1 MALCI
6 MDNPTKIMIRI
17 NSIFQ
22 FVSVFFLLI
31 ISSLINA
38 APHATPAAPQLAAKG
53 YVLQDFHSGQVVAE
67 LNGDQRM
74 EPASLTKM
82 MSAYVV
88 DHELRAGNIH
98 LEDKVTISNKAWR
111 MPGSRMFIE
120 VNTQVS
126 VEDLLKGIIIQSGND
141 ATVAIAEH
149 VAGSEETFA
158 SLMNQHAAR
167 LGMTSSHFVNST
179 GLPDEEH
186 YTTPRDL
193 AKLARALI
201 RDYPEG
207 YKMYSEKKFVYN
219 NITQY
224 NRNKLLW
231 HDETVDGIKTGHTE
245 SAGYCLV
252 ASALR
257 EDMRLISVVLG
268 TDSER
273 AREQESKKLL
283 NYGFRFFRTH
293 RLYEANAVLSDAK
306 VWKGQQDKLNLG
318 LKEDLYVTVPRGTYK
333 NIKPSISYAS
343 FIEAPVIKYAALG
356 TVNISLNDGIIASRE
371 LVALDEVAEAG
382 WWKRL
387 IDSLVLFFKGLF
399 A

>member
-1 MALCI
+1 
-6 MDNPTKIMIRI
+6 MDNQTKIMIRI

-31 ISSLINA
+31 SSGLASA
-38 APHATPAAPQLAAKG
+38 APQATPAAPQLAAKG
-53 YVLQDFHSGQVVAE
+53 YVLQDFNSGQIIAE

-82 MSAYVV
+82 MTTYVV

-111 MPGSRMFIE
+111 MPGSRMFVE

-167 LGMTSSHFVNST
+167 LGMTGSHFVNST
-179 GLPDEEH
+179 GLPDENH
-186 YTTPRDL
+186 YTTSRDL

-201 RDYPEG
+201 RDYPEH
-207 YKMYSEKKFVYN
+207 YQWYSEKKFVYN

-231 HDETVDGIKTGHTE
+231 HDESVDGIKTGHTE
-245 SAGYCLV
+245 SAGFCLV

-283 NYGFRFFRTH
+283 NYGFRFYRTH
-293 RLYEANAVLSDAK
+293 RLYEAGAVLSDAK
-306 VWKGQQDKLNLG
+306 VWKGLQDKLTLG
-318 LKEDLYVTVPRGTYK
+318 LKEDLYVTVPRGAYK
-333 NIKPSISYAS
+333 NIKPTISYAS
-343 FIEAPVIKYAALG
+343 FIEAPVVKYAALG
-356 TVNISLNDGIIASRE
+356 TVNINLNDEVIASRE
-371 LVALDEVAEAG
+371 LVALHEVEEAG

-387 IDSLVLFFKGLF
+387 IDSLILFFKGLF